1 MNASNNTAQSSTS
14 AGMQDAMQVGL
25 EAANDDDFA
34 LGWECANPALQIDA
48 WDGERVSQPLQ
59 SLI

>member
-1 MNASNNTAQSSTS
+1 
-14 AGMQDAMQVGL
+14 MQDAMQVGL